1 MATTKLEYRSRI
13 VEKLIKDYFFKGKE
27 IKMSPS
33 IDNMLDVLEVWF
45 GKNNLQWHIDKVI
58 EEYTET
64 KEAYESWVKDKN
76 EFTKFHVMVEVSD
89 FIAAFSAIVQRI
101 TFSYKLDT
109 FKEVNMDFPNMIN
122 SIIDIIRLV
131 GITEDEVIA
140 NIESKSTEIFIGV
153 NTYTKLKQG
162 DTTELFC
169 RIIRTLYTDKE
180 INDINNEKKIVKE
193 IRRMWYAREFKNILN
208 KNEIIGGVYNGNT
221 KYR

>member
-1 MATTKLEYRSRI
+1 
-13 VEKLIKDYFFKGKE
+13 
-27 IKMSPS
+27 MSPS

-76 EFTKFHVMVEVSD
+76 EFTKFHVIVEVSD

-140 NIESKSTEIFIGV
+140 NIESKLTEIFIGV

-208 KNEIIGGVYNGNT
+208 KNEIIGDVYNGNA